1 MKINN
6 LKKCYCTL
14 KKIFSFQVT
23 SAWWKTFSALDPEAK
38 SSSASLLE
46 EGLAWMEGELEG
58 RGYFARDA
66 PEGGRPGL
74 VDYKMWPW

>member
-1 MKINN
+1 MWG
-6 LKKCYCTL
+6 LEFPL
-14 KKIFSFQVT
+14 LFLHFPPSQVT
-23 SAWWKTFSALDPEAK
+23 SAWWKTFSALDPETK

-58 RGYFARDA
+58 RDYFARDA